1 MVYQAPDALPH
12 YPMMMIR
19 ISFLFL
25 IIKIHVDLVESIL
38 PIPRKRFLEPPVVFS
53 KAAAPVVSPG

>member
-1 MVYQAPDALPH
+1 
-12 YPMMMIR
+12 MMMIR